1 MATATRASR
10 VGRLVDLGHTRERRD
25 QDVGHERG
33 LWFDEAEADRVVEF
47 LSMLY
52 HHKGEWA
59 GQRFELADWQRND
72 IIRPL
77 FGWKRADG
85 TRRFRYAYIEV
96 PRKNG
101 KSTLAAGLGLYLS
114 VADGEYGAEVY
125 SAATKKDQ
133 ARIVWGDAEKMAKG
147 SPYLKQFCR
156 TFRNNINVPRT
167 GSKFEP
173 LGADSNTLDGLN
185 PHGVIMDELHAHR
198 DRRVWDVMTTA
209 MGARRQPMTVSITTA
224 GVYRPESIG
233 WEQHQHAVQ
242 VLEGAL
248 EDDGFFAYIASAEP
262 DDDWTDPKTW
272 AKANPNLGISLKED
286 YLAEQCERAKRSPSF
301 LNTFLRLHLNIWT
314 SQMTRWLDMEDWNA
328 CGSES
333 DPGALDGLA
342 CYGGLDLASTTDVA
356 AFALVFPDVDGTYD
370 VLARF
375 WVPEDRIVERSNRD
389 RVPYDAWARDGWITS
404 TEGNV
409 IDYDVIRADI
419 KALAKRYNIVELG
432 FDRWG
437 AAQITTQLDSD
448 GLVVVPVGQG
458 FASMSAPSKELE
470 TLVMGRKL
478 AHGGNPVLRWMASNV
493 ATEQDAAGNIKPS
506 KSKSTERV
514 DGIVALVMALDR
526 ATRHRDAAHVYSGE
540 GLLVV

>member
-156 TFRNNINVPRT
+156 TFRN
-167 GSKFEP
+167 
-173 LGADSNTLDGLN
+173 L
-185 PHGVIMDELHAHR
+185 
-198 DRRVWDVMTTA
+198 
-209 MGARRQPMTVSITTA
+209 
-224 GVYRPESIG
+224 
-233 WEQHQHAVQ
+233 
-242 VLEGAL
+242 
-248 EDDGFFAYIASAEP
+248 
-262 DDDWTDPKTW
+262 
-272 AKANPNLGISLKED
+272 SLI
-286 YLAEQCERAKRSPSF
+286 
-301 LNTFLRLHLNIWT
+301 HI
-314 SQMTRWLDMEDWNA
+314 
-328 CGSES
+328 
-333 DPGALDGLA
+333 
-342 CYGGLDLASTTDVA
+342 
-356 AFALVFPDVDGTYD
+356 
-370 VLARF
+370 
-375 WVPEDRIVERSNRD
+375 
-389 RVPYDAWARDGWITS
+389 
-404 TEGNV
+404 
-409 IDYDVIRADI
+409 
-419 KALAKRYNIVELG
+419 
-432 FDRWG
+432 
-437 AAQITTQLDSD
+437 
-448 GLVVVPVGQG
+448 
-458 FASMSAPSKELE
+458 
-470 TLVMGRKL
+470 
-478 AHGGNPVLRWMASNV
+478 
-493 ATEQDAAGNIKPS
+493 
-506 KSKSTERV
+506 
-514 DGIVALVMALDR
+514 
-526 ATRHRDAAHVYSGE
+526 
-540 GLLVV
+540 